1 MKTYEELHDELL
13 LMDDDN
19 LAAINN
25 IYCGRMGTPE
35 KIIYNMGDFEEV
47 MKKLGVTVIKK
58 AVAFNRFDPAD
69 EYFSFD
75 GEERLISYG
84 WQNRIRDHIDDVG
97 ILQDIFDS
105 SETYSGLIHFV

>member
-25 IYCGRMGTPE
+25 IYCERMGTYE
-35 KIIYNMGDFEEV
+35 NFIYNMGDFEEV
-47 MKKLGVTVIKK
+47 MKKLGITSVKKVTILGC
-58 AVAFNRFDPAD
+58 FNPTD

-75 GEERLISYG
+75 GEECLMSYG
-84 WQNRIRDHIDDVG
+84 WRNRIRDHIDDIG
-97 ILQDIFDS
+97 ILQDMLDS
-105 SETYSGLIHFV
+105 PETYGDLIRLA